1 MGRRSVHTADEL
13 RELILRAAED
23 IIEKRGLTGLSAR
36 EIARRIGYS
45 PGTLY
50 NMFENL
56 DDLIL
61 HVEARLLDQLD
72 RRLHQAVEGVSGE
85 EAVRRLARAYLGF
98 TNERPQLWNLIFE
111 HNLPTGTRI
120 PDWYAEKL
128 NSPCRR
134 FEDALQPIK
143 DFDSQSL
150 KRAARALWAGIHGVT
165 ALSTAEKLSTVTSSD
180 AVELLNNLLETYLA
194 GIKNTD

>member
-13 RELILRAAED
+13 RELILKAAEE
-23 IIEKRGLTGLSAR
+23 IIDKKGLTGLSAR

-72 RRLHQAVEGVSGE
+72 RRLHQSVESVKGE
-85 EAVRRLARAYLGF
+85 EAIRRLARAYLEF
-98 TNERPQLWNLIFE
+98 THERPQLWNLIFE
-111 HNLPTGTRI
+111 HNLPSGASI
-120 PDWYAEKL
+120 PESYSEKL

-134 FEDALQPIK
+134 FEDALQPIT
-143 DFDSQSL
+143 DYDSSSL

-165 ALSTAEKLSTVTSSD
+165 ALSTAEKLSTVSTND
-180 AVELLNNLLETYLA
+180 AHELLDNLLETYLA
-194 GIKNTD
+194 GLEKA